1 MVQQRPPQVRVPQH
15 HGLDVLQ
22 AARGRVA
29 AEPERAV
36 AEEAVAELERAPLD
50 AVEVDARAE
59 LAELDL
65 HAALVVVAL
74 VAERVRAEDL
84 GHGHGVAELRLA
96 LRDGLR
102 EDGLADGAVAEA
114 RHAHVLALGVVAL
127 HDLRRRVHGGAARR
141 GSPPPASLEAFSP
154 RSSKI
159 KKQLFRLICATKEFF
174 CH

>member
-74 VAERVRAEDL
+74 VAARVRAEDL

-114 RHAHVLALGVVAL
+114 RHADVLALGVVAL
-127 HDLRRRVHGGAARR
+127 HDLRRRVHGAAR

-154 RSSKI
+154 CSSKI
-159 KKQLFRLICATKEFF
+159 KKQLFVLICSS
-174 CH
+174 

>member
-1 MVQQRPPQVRVPQH
+1 VVQQRPPQVRVPQH

-36 AEEAVAELERAPLD
+36 AEEAVPELERAALD

-102 EDGLADGAVAEA
+102 EDGLADGAVAEP
-114 RHAHVLALGVVAL
+114 RHAHVLALGVVAGL
-127 HDLRRRVHGGAARR
+127 HDLRRRVHGGAMA
-141 GSPPPASLEAFSP
+141 GQPASSQLGGVQPVF
-154 RSSKI
+154 
-159 KKQLFRLICATKEFF
+159 KQEY
-174 CH
+174 